1 MYDIIII
8 GGGPA
13 GLTAGIYGSRFML
26 STLLIAEIAGG
37 QAASADLVEN
47 YPGFPEGISGPELT
61 EKMLKQARKF
71 GVEVIHERVIELK
84 NASSHPKI
92 VKTET
97 GEYEATAVIIATG
110 GEPQKLKIAGE
121 ERLSGKGVS
130 YCVSCDGPLFRN
142 KEVIVIGG
150 GDKAISGALFLKQL
164 AKKVVLIHR
173 REGLRAAKILEKRV
187 LAEKKIEF
195 IRSAVATEVI
205 GERTV
210 EGVKIKNVRGEE
222 EKYISAQGIFI
233 LIGTK
238 PDTNFLRETILCN
251 KDGYIITNQDLMTS
265 ESGVYAC
272 GDCREGS
279 LHQIVAAAAE
289 GAIAASAAYKYMES
303 LNGLGGSKLKNDENK
318 RRKED

>member
-1 MYDIIII
+1 MHDIIII
-8 GGGPA
+8 GAGPA

-61 EKMLKQARKF
+61 EKMFKQARRF
-71 GVEVIHERVIELK
+71 GTEIVHERVIELK

-97 GEYEATAVIIATG
+97 KEYEAMAIIVATG

-121 ERLSGKGVS
+121 ERLLGKGVS
-130 YCVSCDGPLFRN
+130 YCVSCDGPLFRD

-150 GDKAISGALFLKQL
+150 GDKAVSGALFLSQL
-164 AKKVVLIHR
+164 AKKVILVHR
-173 REGLRAAKILEKRV
+173 REGLRAAKILEERA
-187 LAEKKIEF
+187 LANKKIEF

-205 GERTV
+205 GSKTV
-210 EGVKIKNVRGEE
+210 ERVKIKNMRAGE

-233 LIGTK
+233 LIGTS
-238 PDTNFLRETILCN
+238 PDTNFLRKTIACN
-251 KDGYIITNQDLMTS
+251 KDGYIITGEDLMTS

-289 GAIAASAAYKYMES
+289 GAIAASSAYKYIES
-303 LNGLGGSKLKNDENK
+303 LNSSGGSTVREIQS
-318 RRKED
+318 

>member
-13 GLTAGIYGSRFML
+13 GLTAGIYASRFML
-26 STLLIAEIAGG
+26 RVLLIAEIIGG
-37 QAASADLVEN
+37 QAASTDLVEN

-61 EKMLKQARKF
+61 EKMLRQARRF
-71 GVEVIHERVIELK
+71 GVDVIHERVVELK
-84 NASSHPKI
+84 NAASNPKI

-97 GEYEATAVIIATG
+97 GKHEAAAIIVATG

-121 ERLSGKGVS
+121 RRLSGKGVS

-142 KEVIVIGG
+142 KEVIVVGG
-150 GDKAISGALFLKQL
+150 GDRAISGALFLSQL
-164 AKKVVLIHR
+164 AKKVTLIHR
-173 REGLRAAKILEKRV
+173 REGLRAAEILEKRALV
-187 LAEKKIEF
+187 NKKIEF
-195 IRSAVATEVI
+195 IRSAAATEVI
-205 GERTV
+205 GSGTV
-210 EGVKIKNVRGEE
+210 EKVKIKNVRSGE

-238 PDTNFLRETILCN
+238 PNTNFLRETISCS
-251 KDGYIITNQDLMTS
+251 KDGYIVTNEDLMAS

-272 GDCREGS
+272 GDCRQGS

-289 GAIAASAAYKYMES
+289 GTIAASAAYKYM
-303 LNGLGGSKLKNDENK
+303 SKERHTGTEAQRNK
-318 RRKED
+318 S